1 MEDSG
6 MQPWQWPDEHWQGLV
21 TRIRAGRPLRPS
33 AWKDGARCAVAISFD
48 SDHETSELREGGR
61 SIGRMCNGHY
71 GSRVG
76 IPRIVDILERTSTPA
91 TFFVPA
97 VSARL
102 HPEEQ
107 RSLVAAGH
115 EIALHGWIHELN
127 STLPYEAERELMFRA
142 SDTLTKICGQRPVG
156 LRTPSWDFSDRTL
169 DIITEM
175 DLLYDSSLMSDDDC
189 HELDRS
195 GTPTGVVEVPVEW
208 IRDDSPYLAM
218 NRFASL
224 RPYTPPRSVLEIFV
238 SEFERAY
245 ADGGLFQLTLHPHI
259 IGHRSRIWILEE
271 IIRAAASFDSV
282 WFATHREVA
291 QWVKSHAM

>member
-1 MEDSG
+1 MTTSAV
-6 MQPWQWPDEHWQGLV
+6 QPWQWTDEHWQGLV
-21 TRIRAGRPLRPS
+21 HRVRAGRSLRPR

-61 SIGRMCNGHY
+61 SIGRLCAGHY

-76 IPRIVDILERTSTPA
+76 MPRIVDVLERYSTPA

-97 VSARL
+97 VSASL

-107 RSLVAAGH
+107 RQLTDAGH

-127 STLPYEAERELMFRA
+127 STLPYAAERELFLRA

-156 LRTPSWDFSDRTL
+156 VRTPSWDFSDHTL
-169 DIITEM
+169 DIIVEM

-189 HELDRS
+189 HELDRA
-195 GTPTGVVEVPVEW
+195 GVPTGIVEIPVEW

-224 RPYTPPRSVLEIFV
+224 RPYTSPETVLDIFIR
-238 SEFERAY
+238 EFERAY

-271 IIRAAASFDSV
+271 IIKAASSFPGV
-282 WFATHREVA
+282 WFAKHQDVA
-291 QWVKSHAM
+291 HWVKTHSA